1 MSEYRAIYKCRLCG
15 EEFEDARMGKDIAYM
30 GAAVLTVKEHFKPE
44 GCAIGIHRHNVHH
57 CDDGSYGFSDFV
69 GFRKVED
76 RNESD

>member
-1 MSEYRAIYKCRLCG
+1 MSEYLAIYKCRMCG
-15 EEFEDARMGKDIAYM
+15 EEFEDARMGRDIAYM
-30 GAAVLTVKEHFKPE
+30 GAAVLTVKEHFEPE

-76 RNESD
+76 KNETD